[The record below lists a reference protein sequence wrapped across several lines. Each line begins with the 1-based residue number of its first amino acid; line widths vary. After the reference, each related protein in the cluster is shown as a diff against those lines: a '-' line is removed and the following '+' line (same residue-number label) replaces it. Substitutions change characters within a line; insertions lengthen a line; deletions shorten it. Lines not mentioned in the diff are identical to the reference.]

1 VGMIDRDITEG
12 LIKRLYKKKVVI
24 VFGPRQVG
32 KTTLIKEIV
41 KRVNKPALF
50 FNADDFEVKDMFE
63 KPTIA
68 RLKSIAGDAKLL
80 VIDEAQR
87 IENIGITLKLFCD
100 EFPNVQVI
108 ASGSSAFELSDKIK
122 EPLTGRSFEYKLFPL
137 SWMEMVRHTSVITE
151 HASLPVRLLYGYY
164 PAVINN
170 PGNEREILS
179 GLAGNYLY
187 RDILSL
193 QSVRKPYLLDALLK
207 AIAMQ
212 MGSEVSYNNLAK
224 LVKADVKTVEHY
236 IDLLE
241 KSFIIFRLP
250 AYNKNVF
257 TELKKG
263 RKIYFWDV
271 GIRNSILGNFTPL
284 ENRGD
289 LGALWENFLIV
300 ERLKN
305 NTYSEKRAN
314 PFFWRTINQTEID
327 YVEEDHKKLHAFEFK
342 YSESRKRGM
351 PDDFA
356 KGYPGSTYQTISKE
370 NYIEWLLDNY

>member
-1 VGMIDRDITEG
+1 MINREIIDR
-12 LIKRLYKKKVVI
+12 LVKRLYKKKVVI

-41 KRVNKPALF
+41 KRVNKPSLF
-50 FNADDFEVKDMFE
+50 FNADDFEVKGMFE

-68 RLKSIAGDAKLL
+68 RLKSIAGDAKLV

-100 EFPNVQVI
+100 EFPTLQVI

-137 SWMEMVRHTSVITE
+137 SWMEMVRHTSVLTE

-170 PGNEREILS
+170 PGNEREILA

-187 RDILSL
+187 RDILAL
-193 QSVRKPYLLDALLK
+193 DSVRKPYLLDPLLK

-224 LVKADVKTVEHY
+224 LIKADVKTVEHY

-271 GIRNSILGNFTPL
+271 GIRNAVLGNFTPL
-284 ENRGD
+284 ENRND
-289 LGALWENFLIV
+289 LGALWENFLVV

-305 NTYSEKRAN
+305 NTNAEKQLT

-327 YVEEDHKKLHAFEFK
+327 FIEEKNGKLNAFEFK
-342 YSESRKRGM
+342 FSGNKRKKA
-351 PDDFA
+351 PEDFS
-356 KGYPGSTYQTISKE
+356 KGYPGSTYDVISKE
-370 NYIEWLLDNY
+370 NYIEWLLEQKE

>member
-1 VGMIDRDITEG
+1 MIERDITDG

-41 KRVNKPALF
+41 KRVNKQALF
-50 FNADDFEVKDMFE
+50 FNADDFEIKDMFE
-63 KPTIA
+63 RPSIA
-68 RLKSIAGDAKLL
+68 RLKSIAGDAKLI

-100 EFPNVQVI
+100 EFPNLQVI

-137 SWMEMVRHTSVITE
+137 SWMEMVKHTSVITE
-151 HASLPVRLLYGYY
+151 HASLAVRLLYGYY

-193 QSVRKPYLLDALLK
+193 ESVRKPYLLDPLLK

-263 RKIYFWDV
+263 RKIYFWDI
-271 GIRNSILGNFTPL
+271 GIRNAILGNFTPL
-284 ENRGD
+284 ENRND
-289 LGALWENFLIV
+289 MGALWENFLIV

-305 NTYSEKRAN
+305 NAYSQKQVN

-327 YVEEDHKKLHAFEFK
+327 FIEEKLGKLKAVEFK
-342 YSESRKRGM
+342 YSGNIRKKA
-351 PDDFA
+351 PEDFK
-356 KGYPGSTYQTISKE
+356 KGYPSSSYEVISKE
-370 NYIEWLLDNY
+370 NYIEWLLEQRE